1 MSLRRKSVH
10 CRCVSPAVLL
20 HPGVPVLGDSEQGS
34 AAPAFWSPAQ
44 EEGWGR
50 GKGGGT
56 GEGPWTQAKQVGL
69 LTWIQEPD

>member
-20 HPGVPVLGDSEQGS
+20 HPGVPVLGDSDQGS
-34 AAPAFWSPAQ
+34 ATLASWAPAQ

-50 GKGGGT
+50 GGT
-56 GEGPWTQAKQVGL
+56 EEGPWTQAKHVGL
-69 LTWIQEPD
+69 LTWIHELE